1 MVQLNGSVK
10 IKLYANFQI
19 NHLSDG
25 LKYILLNIRVIDYL
39 IYAFLKFADM
49 DLTGKTTYQ
58 FAK

>member
-25 LKYILLNIRVIDYL
+25 LKYILLNKHAMDHLVF
-39 IYAFLKFADM
+39 AFLKFANM
-49 DLTGKTTYQ
+49 ELRGKTTYRITR
-58 FAK
+58 